1 MVSRISVL
9 GEGKAAK
16 MLARRATGKAGWKSK
31 LFTFKMPFEG
41 HKP

>member
-16 MLARRATGKAGWKSK
+16 MLARRATGKAG
-31 LFTFKMPFEG
+31 LEEQTV
-41 HKP
+41 HVQNAL